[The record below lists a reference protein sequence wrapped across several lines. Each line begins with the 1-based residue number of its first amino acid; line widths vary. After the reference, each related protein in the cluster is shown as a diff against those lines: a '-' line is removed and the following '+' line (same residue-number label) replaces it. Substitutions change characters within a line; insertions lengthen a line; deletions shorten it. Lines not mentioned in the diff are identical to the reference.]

1 MYYDKEILPLDDSGH
16 FLVAIRFA
24 EHKIGGECSRES
36 NHAYFAYGHIDTC
49 HSLTNITEKCC
60 MTRPASEAEQQ
71 RLLQTADVQK
81 NMVEDNSAAWLYAYQ
96 AELATKEALFVPRV
110 ALTSHTGR
118 LVVGMECDR
127 GDYLPH
133 AVQRVIDVFK
143 DTVEEREETQWPQAQ
158 ALASP
163 KALSA
168 DGASVICLDT
178 SHSTEPCLIEQ
189 RLSDRKILASHRQ
202 LYPVFE
208 FVALENYWVAVN
220 DEVLYTFEYGSNRE
234 IHKFDIPKNA
244 LAWTAAAARKSDWV
258 AFSGDKGLVAV
269 VNTLTG
275 DAKRYYPHRGCKRD
289 DVATLSLSDD
299 GCWLTSKLLN
309 KPELMLTDL
318 ESGASWQVAELCD
331 RVIVERESGKHRT
344 ESLIPAAFAFIGSR
358 LLVSENEG
366 VREISLDAP
375 DTENVFVSEQGKPGA
390 RVPLTLNPRATL
402 KKLIDK
408 AGLQRLADPIQY
420 FHYPAAKLKS
430 EKTKKS
436 GWAMPDQRGAPPL
449 GVSRLGGWPDLPDG
463 TAWPTWE
470 GRPMGFIGQINL
482 SELASVQP
490 DIRLPTG
497 GIVLFFLGCSEET
510 FSSEHLDKETYLLD
524 ILLGSRPEHKDGWQA
539 IYADPET
546 TLARTEYTGKIAPE
560 LFAPCLVRI
569 VKGGLPLPNE
579 MTAAYSSLDF
589 ETDER
594 EHFNEVLDAISEEE
608 PDNQVSGYPALLQ
621 YMPPEFFCTLAAQGK
636 DPYAYP
642 KEGTPEYH
650 DLLEAASKMGLLVQF
665 TSDVNAGFLWGDG
678 GHLYF
683 YGDRAEMEQGNFEN
697 CWVYY
702 EN

>member
-1 MYYDKEILPLDDSGH
+1 
-16 FLVAIRFA
+16 
-24 EHKIGGECSRES
+24 
-36 NHAYFAYGHIDTC
+36 
-49 HSLTNITEKCC
+49 
-60 MTRPASEAEQQ
+60 
-71 RLLQTADVQK
+71 
-81 NMVEDNSAAWLYAYQ
+81 
-96 AELATKEALFVPRV
+96 
-110 ALTSHTGR
+110 
-118 LVVGMECDR
+118 
-127 GDYLPH
+127 
-133 AVQRVIDVFK
+133 
-143 DTVEEREETQWPQAQ
+143 
-158 ALASP
+158 
-163 KALSA
+163 
-168 DGASVICLDT
+168 
-178 SHSTEPCLIEQ
+178 
-189 RLSDRKILASHRQ
+189 
-202 LYPVFE
+202 
-208 FVALENYWVAVN
+208 
-220 DEVLYTFEYGSNRE
+220 
-234 IHKFDIPKNA
+234 
-244 LAWTAAAARKSDWV
+244 
-258 AFSGDKGLVAV
+258 
-269 VNTLTG
+269 
-275 DAKRYYPHRGCKRD
+275 
-289 DVATLSLSDD
+289 
-299 GCWLTSKLLN
+299 
-309 KPELMLTDL
+309 
-318 ESGASWQVAELCD
+318 
-331 RVIVERESGKHRT
+331 
-344 ESLIPAAFAFIGSR
+344 
-358 LLVSENEG
+358 
-366 VREISLDAP
+366 
-375 DTENVFVSEQGKPGA
+375 
-390 RVPLTLNPRATL
+390 
-402 KKLIDK
+402 
-408 AGLQRLADPIQY
+408 
-420 FHYPAAKLKS
+420 
-430 EKTKKS
+430 
-436 GWAMPDQRGAPPL
+436 MPDQRGAPPL